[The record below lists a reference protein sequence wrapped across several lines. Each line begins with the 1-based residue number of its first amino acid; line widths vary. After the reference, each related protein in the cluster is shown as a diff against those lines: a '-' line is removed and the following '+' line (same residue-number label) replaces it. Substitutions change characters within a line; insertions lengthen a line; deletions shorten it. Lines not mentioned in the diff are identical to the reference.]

1 MLASLTR
8 HQVLWYLI
16 AIGAGA
22 LIGLGLPGASPL
34 AAAAITP
41 CLIALLFV
49 TFLDIPFDAVR
60 DSFTDVRFLGA
71 VALANFL
78 IVPPVVAGLHAV
90 IPLSDELVIPVL
102 IVLLTPCIDYVL
114 VFTRLAG
121 GDHVRL
127 LALTPVLMI
136 VQIILLPVYLW
147 MILGGT
153 GVGAITP
160 GPVITALLVFIIIPL
175 AASVVARGLARRST
189 LVERSIHAASQFMV
203 ILMMVTLAV
212 IAAAQVPLITPHLFD
227 LSGAIAAFVVF
238 ALVMTGLGWF
248 MARTMSLPVGT
259 GRALV
264 FTAVTRNSLVM
275 LPIVRAITSDGLG
288 PAAVVA
294 QTFVELVFMLIL
306 VRVVPRILPGTVVS
320 ENR

>member
-121 GDHVRL
+121 E
-127 LALTPVLMI
+127 T
-136 VQIILLPVYLW
+136 
-147 MILGGT
+147 T
-153 GVGAITP
+153 
-160 GPVITALLVFIIIPL
+160 
-175 AASVVARGLARRST
+175 SVCS
-189 LVERSIHAASQFMV
+189 H
-203 ILMMVTLAV
+203 
-212 IAAAQVPLITPHLFD
+212 
-227 LSGAIAAFVVF
+227 
-238 ALVMTGLGWF
+238 
-248 MARTMSLPVGT
+248 
-259 GRALV
+259 
-264 FTAVTRNSLVM
+264 
-275 LPIVRAITSDGLG
+275 
-288 PAAVVA
+288 
-294 QTFVELVFMLIL
+294 
-306 VRVVPRILPGTVVS
+306 
-320 ENR
+320 

>member
-1 MLASLTR
+1 M
-8 HQVLWYLI
+8 
-16 AIGAGA
+16 
-22 LIGLGLPGASPL
+22 
-34 AAAAITP
+34 
-41 CLIALLFV
+41 

-160 GPVITALLVFIIIPL
+160 DQSSPRCSSSSSSRWQPPSWRVDSPAD
-175 AASVVARGLARRST
+175 RRSWNG
-189 LVERSIHAASQFMV
+189 ASTQ
-203 ILMMVTLAV
+203 
-212 IAAAQVPLITPHLFD
+212 PHSPWSF
-227 LSGAIAAFVVF
+227 
-238 ALVMTGLGWF
+238 
-248 MARTMSLPVGT
+248 
-259 GRALV
+259 
-264 FTAVTRNSLVM
+264 
-275 LPIVRAITSDGLG
+275 
-288 PAAVVA
+288 
-294 QTFVELVFMLIL
+294 
-306 VRVVPRILPGTVVS
+306 
-320 ENR
+320 